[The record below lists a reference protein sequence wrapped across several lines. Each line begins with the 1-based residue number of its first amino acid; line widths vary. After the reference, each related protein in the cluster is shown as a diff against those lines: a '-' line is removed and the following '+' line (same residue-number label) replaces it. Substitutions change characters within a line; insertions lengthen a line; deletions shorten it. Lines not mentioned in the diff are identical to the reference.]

1 MTPGPP
7 DTRASLILRLPNA
20 EDVRAWDEIVG
31 LYGPLVYRLAR
42 RRGLQPADAEDL
54 VQEVLAAVS
63 RSIGQWLERP
73 DRGRFRS
80 WLFRIARNTSI
91 NFLTRP
97 KHRPLG
103 AGGSRAINVLA
114 ELAASDTDS
123 ELFDAEYRR
132 EKFRWASRLVRETVT
147 EKTWQAF
154 WRTTMEDRPIAE
166 VAKELEMSAG
176 SIYIARSRIMAQLRD
191 LVRHFEERET

>member
-42 RRGLQPADAEDL
+42 RQGLQPADAEDL

-73 DRGRFRS
+73 DRGRFRA

-103 AGGSRAINVLA
+103 TGGSGAINVLA

-132 EKFRWASRLVRETVT
+132 EKFRWASRQVRETVT

>member
-1 MTPGPP
+1 M
-7 DTRASLILRLPNA
+7 ILRLPNA

-42 RRGLQPADAEDL
+42 RQGLQPADAEDL

-73 DRGRFRS
+73 DRGRFRA

-103 AGGSRAINVLA
+103 TGGSGAINVLA

-132 EKFRWASRLVRETVT
+132 EKFRWASRQVRETVT